1 MRMKRI
7 SALLLAAV
15 TVAAAAGCG
24 GGGGGG
30 GDTGAS
36 AGGAASGDGT
46 ITMGFSQVG
55 AESGWRTANTKSVQ
69 ESAKA

>member
-1 MRMKRI
+1 MSI
-7 SALLLAAV
+7 FLLAGAL
-15 TVAAAAGCG
+15 AASVSACG
-24 GGGGGG
+24 GGGGGA
-30 GDTGAS
+30 TGAS